1 MKRVSVVFLAIS
13 LLVFV
18 AATGHAQIVGELWQN
33 QTAASSDAT
42 LAQQASLG
50 TPDAMFNPTAFN
62 FNSNGTTDYTPA
74 LFLNNPTFYSTSGTF
89 SPTASLNNTYF
100 YFTGSTYL
108 NAGANSFVVGHDDGL
123 QLNIDTI
130 GLVVD
135 TPGPT
140 SFVNTPFIVTAPS
153 AGMYTFELSYGE
165 CCGPPAELLWTV
177 NSVPVGAPEPATM
190 LLLGLGLVGLAG
202 LGRKFKQ

>member
-1 MKRVSVVFLAIS
+1 MKRVSVGCLAIS
-13 LLVFV
+13 LLLFV
-18 AATGHAQIVGELWQN
+18 AATGQAQIVGELWQN
-33 QTAASSDAT
+33 QTTAASDAT
-42 LAQQASLG
+42 LAQQATLG
-50 TPDAMFNPTAFN
+50 TPDAKFNPTAFN
-62 FNSNGTTDYTPA
+62 FDSNVTGYTPA
-74 LFLNNPTFYSTSGTF
+74 LFLNSPTFYSTSGSF

-108 NAGANSFVVGHDDGL
+108 NAGANTFVVGHDDGL

-140 SFVNTPFIVTAPS
+140 SFTNTPFTVTAPS

-177 NSVPVGAPEPATM
+177 NSVPVGTVPEPATM
-190 LLLGLGLVGLAG
+190 LLLGLGLVGLGG
-202 LGRKFKQ
+202 LRRKFKQ